1 MRRIRVSGGRP
12 LRGEVTVQGSKN
24 SVLPILAATLLTEEP
39 CEIKNCPDLTDVRAA
54 LEILE
59 ALGCETAYDGQTAVV
74 NPRNARGIEIPD
86 VLMRKMRSSVM
97 FLGAILGRNRRAR
110 IGYPGGCE
118 LGARPIDIHLR
129 AISRLGGTL
138 IEDGGYIHCRMER
151 YLPQTITL
159 MFPSVGAT
167 ENVMMLCTLL
177 PGETILV
184 NPAREPEIVDLQNFL
199 NSMGGDIAGAG
210 SDCIRI
216 RGVKRLHGCSYRVI
230 PDRIAAATY
239 VCGMVAC
246 GGEIQLHSVEP
257 EHMRLFLAMLQDMG
271 IQIREEKERLWLKAR
286 GRPNGIPLIKTLPYP
301 GFPTD
306 MQPLLM
312 AALLKSRGSSVFNE
326 TIFENR
332 FRHAGEFLRL
342 GGDVQVEG
350 VSAIVHGVGRLH
362 GADVCAS
369 DLRGGAGLVIAAL
382 GADGK
387 TEIEGIEHIE
397 RGYVSLADAFRNL
410 GGDVSLIQE

>member
-1 MRRIRVSGGRP
+1 MRRLNISGGRP
-12 LRGEVTVQGSKN
+12 LRGELKIQGSKN

-39 CEIKNCPDLTDVRAA
+39 CEIRNCPDLTDVRAA

-59 ALGCETAYDGQTAVV
+59 ALGCRVSFDGQI
-74 NPRNARGIEIPD
+74 ARVDAGSAAGTKIPD
-86 VLMRKMRSSVM
+86 ELMRRMRSSVM
-97 FLGAILGRNRRAR
+97 FLGAILGRNRSAQ
-110 IGYPGGCE
+110 IGHPGGCE

-129 AISRLGGTL
+129 AFSRLGVSL
-138 IEDGGYIHCRMER
+138 LENGGYIHCHLRQ

-159 MFPSVGAT
+159 IFPSVGAT
-167 ENVMMLCTLL
+167 ENVMMLCALM
-177 PGETILV
+177 PGETVLV

-199 NSMGGDIAGAG
+199 NCMGADVMGAG

-216 RGVKRLHGCSYRVI
+216 RGVKKLHGCSYSVI
-230 PDRIAAATY
+230 PDRIVAATY
-239 VCGMVAC
+239 ACSAVSC
-246 GGEIQLHSVEP
+246 GGEVLLSHVEP

-271 IQIREEKERLWLKAR
+271 AQIREEGDRLWVKAK
-286 GRPNGIPLIKTLPYP
+286 GRPNAIPLVKTLPYP

-312 AALLKSRGSSVFNE
+312 AALLKSRGSTVFHE

-350 VSAIVHGVGRLH
+350 VSAIVHGVNRLH
-362 GADVCAS
+362 GADVYAS
-369 DLRGGAGLVIAAL
+369 DLRGGAGLILAAL

-387 TEIEGIEHIE
+387 TRIEGVEHIE
-397 RGYVSLADAFRNL
+397 RGYVSVTECFRKL
-410 GGDVSLIQE
+410 GGDVILTED

>member
-39 CEIKNCPDLTDVRAA
+39 CEIKNCPDLTDVRVA

-59 ALGCETAYDGQTAVV
+59 ALGCQTTYDGRTAVI
-74 NPRNARGIEIPD
+74 NPSSARGTVIPD
-86 VLMRKMRSSVM
+86 VLMRRMRSSVM
-97 FLGAILGRNRRAR
+97 FLGAILGRNRTAR

-129 AISRLGGTL
+129 AISRLGGSL
-138 IEDGGYIHCRMER
+138 HEDGGYIHCRMER

-177 PGETILV
+177 PGETVLV

-199 NSMGGDIAGAG
+199 NCMGADVIGAG

-216 RGVKRLHGCSYRVI
+216 RGVRKLHGCSYSVI
-230 PDRIAAATY
+230 SDRIVAATY
-239 VCGMVAC
+239 ACGLAAC
-246 GGEIQLHSVEP
+246 GGEVLLDCVET

-271 IQIREEKERLWLKAR
+271 IQLREEEERLWLKSR
-286 GRPNGIPLIKTLPYP
+286 GRPNAIPLVKTLPYP

-312 AALLKSRGSSVFNE
+312 AALLKSRGSTVFNE

-350 VSAIVHGVGRLH
+350 ISAIVHGVNRLH

-369 DLRGGAGLVIAAL
+369 DLRGGAGLIIAAL
-382 GADGK
+382 GAEGK
-387 TEIEGIEHIE
+387 TQIEGIEHIE
-397 RGYVSLADAFRNL
+397 RGYVSIADSFQKL
-410 GGDVSLIQE
+410 GGDVVLIEK

>member
-1 MRRIRVSGGRP
+1 MRRITIGGGRP
-12 LRGEVTVQGSKN
+12 LRGEITVQGSKN

-39 CEIKNCPDLTDVRAA
+39 CEIRNCPDLTDVRAA

-59 ALGCETAYDGQTAVV
+59 SLGCRVAYDGETARIDPGSADGTV
-74 NPRNARGIEIPD
+74 IPD
-86 VLMRKMRSSVM
+86 DLMRRMRSSVM
-97 FLGAILGRNRRAR
+97 FLGAILGRNRVAR

-129 AISRLGGTL
+129 AISRLGGSL
-138 IEDGGYIHCRMER
+138 QEHGGFIQCRMDR

-167 ENVMMLCTLL
+167 ENIMMLCTLL
-177 PGETILV
+177 AGETVVV

-199 NSMGGDIAGAG
+199 NSMGADIMGAG

-216 RGVKRLHGCSYRVI
+216 RGVKRLHGSSYGVI
-230 PDRIAAATY
+230 PDRIVAATY
-239 VCGMVAC
+239 AC
-246 GGEIQLHSVEP
+246 SIVSSGGEILLNQVEP
-257 EHMRLFLAMLQDMG
+257 GHMRLFLAMLQDIG
-271 IQIREEKERLWLKAR
+271 VQVKEEENRLWLKFR
-286 GRPNGIPLIKTLPYP
+286 GRPNSISLVKTLPYP

-312 AALLKSRGSSVFNE
+312 GALLKSRGSTVFNE

-332 FRHAGEFLRL
+332 FRHAGEFLRM

-382 GADGK
+382 GAEGR
-387 TEIEGIEHIE
+387 TRIEGVEHME
-397 RGYVSLADAFRNL
+397 RGYLSLAECFQKL
-410 GGDVSLIQE
+410 GGDVSLAEE